1 MNLAKVAEITQ
12 VSPRMLRYYEELG
25 LIRPRRTAN
34 HYRDY
39 NQANIEDIQK
49 IKVLNDAG
57 MHLKDI
63 KLLLPCF
70 DLAEEKLTLCPVAKE
85 TLEMELEHISEKL
98 VKLKKSQ
105 NLLTSFLVQGKVE
118 KTKR

>member
-39 NQANIEDIQK
+39 NQQTSRIFK
-49 IKVLNDAG
+49 
-57 MHLKDI
+57 
-63 KLLLPCF
+63 
-70 DLAEEKLTLCPVAKE
+70 
-85 TLEMELEHISEKL
+85 
-98 VKLKKSQ
+98 KLKFSMM
-105 NLLTSFLVQGKVE
+105 LACI
-118 KTKR
+118 